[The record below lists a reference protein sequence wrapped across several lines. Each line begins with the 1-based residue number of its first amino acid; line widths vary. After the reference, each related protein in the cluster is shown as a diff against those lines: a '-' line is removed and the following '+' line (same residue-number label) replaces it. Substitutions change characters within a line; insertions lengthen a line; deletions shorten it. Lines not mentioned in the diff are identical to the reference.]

1 VTERDD
7 KLVVVGARE
16 HNLKDVHLEIPK
28 GTLTVFCG
36 VSGSGKSSLAFDT
49 IFAEGQRRY
58 VESLS
63 AYARQF
69 LGQLPRPAFDAI
81 RGLAPTIAIE
91 QKSASRNPRSTVGT
105 VTEIHDYLRVL
116 YARLGDPSCPKCG
129 GPVGAGS
136 AEGIVDELT
145 REPPGRKLL
154 VLAPLV
160 DDRKGEHK
168 DVLDAARRAGFV
180 RVRVDGVVALLDEVQ
195 TLDRQKKHT
204 IEAVVDRVVTG
215 DAARARLTD
224 SVETALRTGQGRIRA
239 SFGDGEERAYSDQ
252 RVCAKCGTAFPELS
266 PQLFSWNNPQGAC
279 KDCDGLGRSLV
290 AAEELAVPDPE
301 LTLEEGALVP
311 WASRLRKDAKGMN
324 ADFGRGVIAK
334 LGIRADVPWRKIQQ
348 SKREKL
354 LRGAGELEFEI
365 KLQGKRW
372 ESTFKTKFEGVLRRI
387 EKRWRESTSESARKS
402 YARFMREEPCKACGG
417 RRLRIEALSVRVG
430 GKTISEA
437 TSLPVAD
444 ALAFAEGLHWT
455 GGRARVAEEV
465 LREIR
470 SRLRFL
476 RDVGLGYLTLDRNA
490 ATLSG
495 GEAQRIRLASQIGSE
510 LTGVVYVLDEPSIGL
525 HARDNRRLL
534 ESLLRLRDVG
544 NTVLVVEHD
553 AETIAAADHVADF
566 GPGAGVHGGRVVFS
580 GTPKALLKC
589 PDSLT
594 GAYLSGART
603 LARRTSRRSGNGRS
617 LRIEGATEHNLRNVD
632 VEFPLGTFVAVTGVS
647 GAGKSSLVNGILR
660 PAAARA
666 LHGSLADVGRHRRI
680 RGLEHIDKIVEI
692 DQSPIGRTP
701 RSNPATYTK
710 VFDAIRGV
718 FAETT
723 EARARGY
730 GPGRFS
736 FNVAGGRCEDCS
748 GAGVKVV
755 EMHFLADVLVPC
767 ETCRGSRY
775 NAATREIL
783 FRGRSIT
790 EVLDTTVEDAA
801 AVFAAHPQI
810 AVVLHTLL
818 DVGLGYVTLGQPATT
833 LSGGEAQRV
842 KLASELAR
850 RSTGRTL
857 FVLDEPTTGLHFE
870 DVRRLLEVLQ
880 ALVDKGNTV
889 VVVEHHLD
897 VIAAADHVIDLGPE
911 GGGAG
916 GKVVAVG
923 TPEQIAE
930 AAGSHTGAAL
940 AAHFR
945 S

>member
-1 VTERDD
+1 
-7 KLVVVGARE
+7 
-16 HNLKDVHLEIPK
+16 
-28 GTLTVFCG
+28 
-36 VSGSGKSSLAFDT
+36 
-49 IFAEGQRRY
+49 
-58 VESLS
+58 
-63 AYARQF
+63 
-69 LGQLPRPAFDAI
+69 
-81 RGLAPTIAIE
+81 
-91 QKSASRNPRSTVGT
+91 
-105 VTEIHDYLRVL
+105 
-116 YARLGDPSCPKCG
+116 
-129 GPVGAGS
+129 
-136 AEGIVDELT
+136 
-145 REPPGRKLL
+145 
-154 VLAPLV
+154 
-160 DDRKGEHK
+160 
-168 DVLDAARRAGFV
+168 
-180 RVRVDGVVALLDEVQ
+180 
-195 TLDRQKKHT
+195 
-204 IEAVVDRVVTG
+204 
-215 DAARARLTD
+215 
-224 SVETALRTGQGRIRA
+224 
-239 SFGDGEERAYSDQ
+239 
-252 RVCAKCGTAFPELS
+252 
-266 PQLFSWNNPQGAC
+266 
-279 KDCDGLGRSLV
+279 
-290 AAEELAVPDPE
+290 
-301 LTLEEGALVP
+301 
-311 WASRLRKDAKGMN
+311 MN

-334 LGIRADVPWRKIQQ
+334 LGIRADVPWKKIPEG
-348 SKREKL
+348 KREKL
-354 LRGAGELEFEI
+354 LRGAGDVEFEI

-372 ESTFKTKFEGVLRRI
+372 ESTFRTKFEGVLNRI

-402 YARFMREEPCKACGG
+402 YARFMREEPCKGCGG
-417 RRLRIEALSVRVG
+417 RRLRVEALSVRVG
-430 GKTISEA
+430 GRTISEA
-437 TSLPVAD
+437 TAMPVAD
-444 ALAFAEGLHWT
+444 ALAYAEGLSWK
-455 GGRARVAEEV
+455 GGKARVAEEV

-553 AETIAAADHVADF
+553 AETIEAADHVVDF
-566 GPGAGVHGGRVVFS
+566 GPGAGVHGGRVVFD
-580 GTPKALLKC
+580 GTPKQLVKSAE
-589 PDSLT
+589 SLT
-594 GAYLSGART
+594 GAYLSGRKS
-603 LARRTSRRSGNGRS
+603 LARRTTRRPGNGKAIRV
-617 LRIEGATEHNLRNVD
+617 EGATEHNLRDVD
-632 VEFPLGTFVAVTGVS
+632 VEFPLGKLVAVTGVS

-666 LHGSLADVGRHRRI
+666 LHGATGDVGRHRRI

-710 VFDAIRGV
+710 VFDEIRNV

-730 GPGRFS
+730 GKCRFS

-767 ETCRGSRY
+767 ETCRGTRY
-775 NAATREIL
+775 NAATREIH
-783 FRGRSIT
+783 FRGKSIT
-790 EVLDTTVEDAA
+790 EVLDTTVEEAA
-801 AVFAAHPQI
+801 SLFAAHPRI
-810 AVVLHTLL
+810 SVVLNTLL

-870 DVRRLLEVLQ
+870 DVRRLLDVLQ

-911 GGGAG
+911 GGAAG
-916 GKVVAVG
+916 GRVVAVG
-923 TPEQIAE
+923 SPEEVAK
-930 AAGSHTGAAL
+930 AKNSHTGAAL
-940 AAHFR
+940 AAHAPIR
-945 S
+945 RATA

>member
-1 VTERDD
+1 MATRDS
-7 KLVVVGARE
+7 LVVLGARE
-16 HNLKDVHLEIPK
+16 HNLKDVNVEIPK

-63 AYARQF
+63 TYARQF

-105 VTEIHDYLRVL
+105 VTEVYDYLRIL
-116 YARLGDPSCPKCG
+116 YARLGEPSCPKCG

-136 AEGIVDELT
+136 AEAIVDELV
-145 REPPGRKLL
+145 REPAGRKLL
-154 VLAPLV
+154 LLAPLV
-160 DDRKGEHK
+160 ENRKGEHR

-180 RVRVDGVVALLDEVQ
+180 RARIDGVVVGLDEVQ
-195 TLDRQKKHT
+195 GLEAKKKHT
-204 IEAVVDRVVTG
+204 VEAVVDRMVTG
-215 DAARARLTD
+215 ETPRSRLTD
-224 SVETALRTGQGRIRA
+224 SVETALKSGAGRIRVA
-239 SFGDGEERAYSDQ
+239 FTDGEERAYSDQ
-252 RVCAKCGTAFPELS
+252 RVCVKCGTAFPELM
-266 PQLFSWNNPQGAC
+266 PQLFSWNSPQGAC
-279 KDCDGLGRSLV
+279 KDCGGLGRSLL
-290 AAEELAVPDPE
+290 AAEELVISDE
-301 LTLEEGALVP
+301 DLTLEEGALIP
-311 WASRLRKDAKGMN
+311 WASRLKKGATGMN
-324 ADFGRGVIAK
+324 AEFGRSILKK
-334 LGIRADVPWRKIQQ
+334 LGVALNVPWKKLPAAKRKQV
-348 SKREKL
+348 L
-354 LRGAGELEFEI
+354 HGAGDAEFEI
-365 KLQGKRW
+365 KLTGKRW
-372 ESTFKTKFEGVLRRI
+372 QTEFKTKFEGILKRI
-387 EKRWRESTSESARKS
+387 EKRWRESQSESVRKQ
-402 YARFMREEPCKACGG
+402 YARFMREEPCPGCGG
-417 RRLRIEALSVRVG
+417 RRLRVEALSVRIG
-430 GKTISEA
+430 GRTISETTA
-437 TSLPVAD
+437 MPVAE
-444 ALAFAEGLHWT
+444 ALTFVEGLNWI

-470 SRLRFL
+470 ARLKFL

-510 LTGVVYVLDEPSIGL
+510 LTGVIYVLDEPSIGL
-525 HARDNRRLL
+525 HSRDNRRLL
-534 ESLLRLRDVG
+534 ESLLRLRDIG

-553 AETIAAADHVADF
+553 AETIRAADHVVDF
-566 GPGAGVHGGRVVFS
+566 GPGAGVHGGRAVFS
-580 GTPKALLKC
+580 GTPAELIRSEE
-589 PDSLT
+589 SLT
-594 GAYLSGART
+594 GAYLSGRKS
-603 LARRTSRRSGNGRS
+603 LARRTARRPGNGKSIRV
-617 LRIEGATEHNLRNVD
+617 EGATEHNLKDVD
-632 VEFPLGTFVAVTGVS
+632 AEFPLGRFIAVTGVS

-666 LHGSLADVGRHRRI
+666 LHGAQADVGRHRKI

-710 VFDAIRGV
+710 VFDEIRSV

-730 GPGRFS
+730 DGARFS

-755 EMHFLADVLVPC
+755 EMHFLPDVLVPC
-767 ETCRGSRY
+767 ETCHGTRY
-775 NAATREIL
+775 NAATREIH

-790 EVLDTTVEDAA
+790 EVLATTVEDAA
-801 AVFAAHPQI
+801 ALFANHPKI
-810 AVVLHTLL
+810 ATVLNTLL
-818 DVGLGYVTLGQPATT
+818 EVGLGYLALGQPATT

-870 DVRRLLEVLQ
+870 DVRRLLDVLH

-897 VIAAADHVIDLGPE
+897 VIAAADHLIDLGPE
-911 GGGAG
+911 GGSAG
-916 GKVVAVG
+916 GSLVAVG
-923 TPEQIAE
+923 TPEEVARVKT
-930 AAGSHTGAAL
+930 SHTGVAL
-940 AAHFR
+940 AAHFA
-945 S
+945 

>member
-1 VTERDD
+1 VSAAED
-7 KLVVVGARE
+7 KLVVLGARE
-16 HNLKDVHLEIPK
+16 HNLKDVHVEIPK

-36 VSGSGKSSLAFDT
+36 VSGSGKTSLAFDT

-116 YARLGDPSCPKCG
+116 YARLGEPSCPNCG

-136 AEGIVDELT
+136 AEAIVDELA
-145 REPPGRKLL
+145 REPAGRKLL
-154 VLAPLV
+154 LLAPLV

-180 RVRVDGVVALLDEVQ
+180 RVRVDGIVALLEEVQ
-195 TLDRQKKHT
+195 ALEKQKKHS

-215 DAARARLTD
+215 DAPRARLTD
-224 SVETALRTGQGRIRA
+224 SVETALRAGAGRVRA
-239 SFGDGEERAYSDQ
+239 AFGDGEERAYSDQ
-252 RVCAKCGTAFPELS
+252 RVCAKCATAFPELS

-290 AAEELAVPDPE
+290 ASEELVVADEE
-301 LTLEEGALVP
+301 LTLEEGALIP
-311 WASRLRKDAKGMN
+311 WASRLAKGAKGMN
-324 ADFGRGVIAK
+324 ADFGRGVVEK
-334 LGIRADVPWRKIQQ
+334 LGIRLDVPWKKIPEGKRK
-348 SKREKL
+348 KL
-354 LRGAGELEFEI
+354 LEGAGDVEFEI
-365 KLQGKRW
+365 KLEGKRW
-372 ESTFKTKFEGVLRRI
+372 QSTFRTKFEGVLRRI
-387 EKRWRESTSESARKS
+387 EKRWRDSQSESVRKS
-402 YARFMREEPCKACGG
+402 YLKYMREEPCKTCGG
-417 RRLRIEALSVRVG
+417 RRLRVEALSVRVG

-437 TSLPVAD
+437 TSLPVAE
-444 ALAFAEGLHWT
+444 ALAFAQGLHWT

-470 SRLRFL
+470 GRLKFL
-476 RDVGLGYLTLDRNA
+476 RDVGLGYLTLDRSA

-525 HARDNRRLL
+525 HARDNKRLL

-553 AETIAAADHVADF
+553 AETIAAADHVVDF

-580 GTPKALLKC
+580 GRPADIAKSAE
-589 PDSLT
+589 SLT
-594 GAYLSGART
+594 GAYLSGRKS
-603 LARRTSRRSGNGRS
+603 LARRVERRPGNGKS
-617 LRIEGATEHNLRNVD
+617 IRIEGATEHNLRDLD

-666 LHGSLADVGRHRRI
+666 LHGSSADVGRHKRV
-680 RGLEHIDKIVEI
+680 RGLDLIDKIVEI

-710 VFDAIRGV
+710 VFDPIRTA

-730 GPGRFS
+730 GPCRFS

-767 ETCRGSRY
+767 ETCRGTRY
-775 NAATREIL
+775 NAATREIH

-801 AVFAAHPQI
+801 TLFAAHPKI
-810 AVVLHTLL
+810 AVVLNTLL

-850 RSTGRTL
+850 RGTGRTL

-870 DVRRLLEVLQ
+870 DVRRLLDVLQ

-916 GKVVAVG
+916 GRLVAVG
-923 TPEQIAE
+923 TPEEVARVR
-930 AAGSHTGAAL
+930 GSHTGEAL

-945 S
+945 N